1 MKVPGGGEDS
11 RFLETSEA
19 VISAEQTSPTLEVG
33 GRCCVNLLT
42 VML

>member
-1 MKVPGGGEDS
+1 MLRGGEDS
-11 RFLETSEA
+11 SFLETSEA
-19 VISAEQTSPTLEVG
+19 MISAEQTSPILEVG